1 MITLKNFSIFK
12 GKQSENEK
20 APTHRISIKVGDNY
34 LDAGACWTKQDKNG
48 NKFLSAKLADAYV
61 DHTDNSKSRKSVVLV
76 FEEDLKALHTKAGE
90 DYINEV
96 DVPATKPTKQ
106 AISSVDAF

>member
-1 MITLKNFSIFK
+1 MIILKNFSIFR

-48 NKFLSAKLADAYV
+48 NKFLSAKLADVYV

-76 FEEDLKALHTKAGE
+76 FEEDLKALYKLAGE
-90 DYINEV
+90 EYIE
-96 DVPATKPTKQ
+96 DSETPKTATE
-106 AISSVDAF
+106 SF